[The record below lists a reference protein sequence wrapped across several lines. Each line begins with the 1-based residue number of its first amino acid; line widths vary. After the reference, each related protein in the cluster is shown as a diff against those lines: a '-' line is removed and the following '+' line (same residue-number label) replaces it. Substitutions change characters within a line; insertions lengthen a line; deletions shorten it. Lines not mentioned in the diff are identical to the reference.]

1 MPKARRDLSADVER
15 YFRTDSGVAHSIAK
29 TIGQI
34 AGELK
39 AKKGMERIRIMN
51 FCGTHEW
58 TTTHYGIRSLLPD
71 NVEMISGPGCPVC
84 VTPANYVDT
93 CIKLALEGVRVYSYG
108 DAFRLPN
115 TRAVSN
121 ARSLEEAKA
130 LGGDV
135 KVVYSFLDAMRDAR
149 EHGKDCVFL
158 GIGFETTTPGY
169 SEPLAHDLVPEN
181 LYFLSAL
188 RLTPPA
194 ASFALEKVGGV
205 DGIIAPGHV
214 SVVTGASAW
223 APIAERFKTPAVVSG
238 FEPLDLLISVAGL
251 LNQISRGEHKVEIEY
266 SRAVGWEGNQRV
278 MASISKVF
286 READA
291 AWRGIGVIPASGLE
305 PRREYSR
312 FDAKERFGVR
322 DPTREA
328 CMEDLPEGCRCG
340 EVTLGLIRPTDC
352 PLFLAACTAEKP
364 YGPCMVSSEGTCA
377 VWARYG
383 GGGLADR
390 VARETKVSP

>member
-1 MPKARRDLSADVER
+1 LPKAQRDLSLEVER
-15 YFRTDSGVAHSIAK
+15 YFRKDSGVAQSIAR

-34 AGELK
+34 ADELK
-39 AKKGMERIRIMN
+39 VKKGRDRIRIMN

-58 TTTHYGIRSLLPD
+58 TTTHYGIRSLLPG
-71 NVEMISGPGCPVC
+71 NVDMISGPGCPVC

-93 CIKLALEGVRVYSYG
+93 CIRLALEGVRVYSYG
-108 DAFRLPN
+108 DAFRLP
-115 TRAVSN
+115 TTKEVSD

-135 KVVYSFLDAMRDAR
+135 KVVYSFLDAMKDAR
-149 EHGKDCVFL
+149 EYGRDCVFL
-158 GIGFETTTPGY
+158 GIGFETTAPSY
-169 SEPLAHDLVPEN
+169 SEPLTHGMVPSN

-214 SVVTGASAW
+214 SVITGASAW
-223 APIAERFKTPAVVSG
+223 APIAEKFKTPAVVSG

-251 LNQISRGEHKVEIEY
+251 LNQISRGEHRVEIEY
-266 SRAVGWEGNQRV
+266 RRAVAWEGNQRAI
-278 MASISKVF
+278 ASISKVF
-286 READA
+286 REVDA

-305 PRREYSR
+305 PRREYSGH
-312 FDAKERFGVR
+312 DAKSRFGVS
-322 DPTREA
+322 DPTKDTWL
-328 CMEDLPEGCRCG
+328 EDLPKGCRCG
-340 EVTLGLIRPTDC
+340 EVTLGLIKPTDC
-352 PLFLAACTAEKP
+352 PLFLIACTAEKP

-383 GGGLADR
+383 GGGLADE
-390 VARETKVSP
+390 VASETKVRS

>member
-1 MPKARRDLSADVER
+1 MPKARRDLSVDVER
-15 YFRTDSGVAHSIAK
+15 YFRTDAGVAKSIAQ

-34 AGELK
+34 ASELK
-39 AKKGMERIRIMN
+39 GRKGGARIRIMN

-58 TTTHYGIRSLLPD
+58 TTTHYGIRSLLPS

-84 VTPANYVDT
+84 VTPANYVDI
-93 CIKLALEGVRVYSYG
+93 CIRLALEGVRVYSYG

-115 TRAVSN
+115 TNAVAN

-135 KVVYSFLDAMRDAR
+135 KVVYSFLDAIKDAK
-149 EHGKDCVFL
+149 EYGKDCVFL
-158 GIGFETTTPGY
+158 GIGFETTTPSY
-169 SEPLAHDLVPEN
+169 SEPLAHDMVPEN

-214 SVVTGASAW
+214 SVITGASAW

-238 FEPLDLLISVAGL
+238 FEPLDLLISIAGL

-266 SRAVGWEGNQRV
+266 RRAVGWEGNARAK
-278 MASISKVF
+278 ASIAKVF
-286 READA
+286 EEADA

-305 PRREYSR
+305 PRKKYASHDAKLR
-312 FDAKERFGVR
+312 FDIR
-322 DPTREA
+322 DPTKKTWT
-328 CMEDLPEGCRCG
+328 EDLPEGCRCG
-340 EVTLGLIRPTDC
+340 EVTLGLIKPTDC
-352 PLFLAACTAEKP
+352 PLFLVACTAEKP

-383 GGGLADR
+383 GGGLADK
-390 VARETKVSP
+390 VAAETEAKR